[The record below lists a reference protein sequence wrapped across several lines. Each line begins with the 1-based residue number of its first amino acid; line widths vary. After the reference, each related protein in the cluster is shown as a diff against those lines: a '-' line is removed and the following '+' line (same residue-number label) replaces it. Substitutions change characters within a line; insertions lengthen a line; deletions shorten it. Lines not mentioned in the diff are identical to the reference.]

1 MPTRALPEDQRARL
15 HLQLATLER
24 AGIPP
29 QQALDALDL
38 QGEARARVI
47 RAKGFLVQGQSLASA
62 GRLSG
67 LFTPMEAAVVAAAAQ
82 GGSPAEAHR
91 RLAEQAGQRDVH
103 AKRMRARLLLPA
115 AVALAALLILPLPA
129 LVAGTLGIGTYLL
142 RVVLT
147 VAAVVGAVALGREL
161 LRRQAAAE
169 DWPGRAPLE
178 SLLLTLPVVG
188 SLLARVQVQRFV
200 EYLGLLLDCGLPA
213 AEAVQHAASTLRVQ
227 CIRVDF
233 EDSVPALQA
242 GRSLH
247 EVARGWRY
255 VADPVLAGMIASG
268 EGSGR
273 VPELLT
279 RYAAGESEA
288 LASRI
293 DSLATW
299 LPRVVYLLL
308 AVLLAWQLVGGF
320 AALIRRDLG

>member
-1 MPTRALPEDQRARL
+1 MPVTALDDALRARL

-24 AGIPP
+24 AGVPP

-38 QGEARARVI
+38 QGEAQARVL
-47 RAKGFLVQGQSLASA
+47 RAKSFLAQGQSLASA

-67 LFTPMEAAVVAAAAQ
+67 LFTPMEAAVIAAAAQ
-82 GGSPAEAHR
+82 GGSPANAHR
-91 RLAEQAGQRDVH
+91 RLAEQASQRALH
-103 AKRMRARLLLPA
+103 AKRMRARLLLPGF
-115 AVALAALLILPLPA
+115 VALAALLILPLPA
-129 LVAGTLGIGTYLL
+129 LVAGTLGVGTYLL

-147 VAAVVGAVALGREL
+147 VAAVVGAVALVREL

-169 DWPGRAPLE
+169 DWPGREPLE
-178 SLLLTLPVVG
+178 SLALTVPVVG
-188 SLLARVQVQRFV
+188 PLLARLQVQRFV

-213 AEAVQHAASTLRVQ
+213 ADAVQHAASTLRVQ
-227 CIRVDF
+227 CIRADF
-233 EDSVPALQA
+233 EESVPALQA

-255 VADPVLAGMIASG
+255 VVDPVLAGMIATG

-279 RYAAGESEA
+279 RYAASESEA

-308 AVLLAWQLVGGF
+308 AVVLAWQLIGGF

>member
-38 QGEARARVI
+38 PGEARARVL

-115 AVALAALLILPLPA
+115 AVALAALLILPLPT
-129 LVAGTLGIGTYLL
+129 LVAGTLGIGTYQL

-308 AVLLAWQLVGGF
+308 AVLLAWQLIGGF